1 MKKLLGII
9 ILLSLTGSKIFA
21 QEKELSVLHQRDS
34 AMPMNVVHVTKIKE
48 LDLSKQ
54 QKKVIKKYKK
64 SDKVKVTAIKNNA
77 ALTEQ
82 QKKDQLMQLHKEK
95 HNKLET
101 ILTPEQKEKMKQM
114 KKDQPRRGVTN
125 MPNERT
131 VKQ

>member
-1 MKKLLGII
+1 MKKLLVII
-9 ILLSLTGSKIFA
+9 ILLSLTGSKIFS
-21 QEKELSVLHQRDS
+21 QEKELPVLHQRDS
-34 AMPMNVVHVTKIKE
+34 AVPMNVVHVKKVKE

-54 QKKVIKKYKK
+54 QKKEIKKYKK
-64 SDKVKVTAIKNNA
+64 SDKVKITAIKNNA

-82 QKKDQLMQLHKEK
+82 QKKDQLMQVRKEK
-95 HNKLET
+95 HDKLET
-101 ILTPEQKEKMKQM
+101 ILTPEQKEKMKQI

>member
-1 MKKLLGII
+1 MKKLIVLII
-9 ILLSLTGSKIFA
+9 FLSLTGSKIFA
-21 QEKELSVLHQRDS
+21 QGIEPKHQRDS
-34 AMPMNVVHVTKIKE
+34 TVPMNVMNVKVKE

-54 QKKVIKKYKK
+54 QKKEIKKYKK
-64 SDKVKVTAIKNNA
+64 ADKVKVTVIKNNA

-82 QKKDQLMQLHKEK
+82 QKKDQLMQVRKEK
-95 HNKLET
+95 DDKLET

-131 VKQ
+131 IKQ

>member
-1 MKKLLGII
+1 MKKLVSI
-9 ILLSLTGSKIFA
+9 ILFICLTGSKIFS
-21 QEKELSVLHQRDS
+21 QEIEPKHQRDS
-34 AMPMNVVHVTKIKE
+34 AVPMNVVQVKNVKE
-48 LDLSKQ
+48 LNLTNE
-54 QKKVIKKYKK
+54 QKKQVKKYKK

-82 QKKDQLMQLHKEK
+82 QKKDQLMQVRKEK
-95 HNKLET
+95 HDKLET

-131 VKQ
+131 IKQ